1 MLNIRIFGTLELET
15 RSNLDPEL
23 VLLVGVS
30 EISEDLTCVLEL
42 QRLLPNRRSRTK
54 LRRFDHLRQSRRD
67 RNLGLGVRDV
77 ELSRRSLAASLHE
90 IYLLFGLLT
99 KAAPHLSALG
109 SGFEAASEPVSAFQ
123 IRKSDDGSDAAPKPP
138 PRGERW
144 RTALVSKPN
153 NKNKINLM
161 QTRERTPT
169 QFYVPNT
176 KSEIAISSTLKELI
190 ESSKFRSP
198 SAIRKKPLK
207 FKARQI
213 FTDLGNPYLQNE
225 LKLKVKIAS
234 SNFDCSKD
242 PDVVRAADLLMELSS
257 SASSASSAPPIWS
270 DEMYSWPQP
279 EVVRLKMRGMPEICV
294 S

>member
-99 KAAPHLSALG
+99 KAALHLSALG
-109 SGFEAASEPVSAFQ
+109 SGIEAASEPVPG
-123 IRKSDDGSDAAPKPP
+123 IGSDKTQQSVQAEA
-138 PRGERW
+138 
-144 RTALVSKPN
+144 TASYHYTESCVIRPH
-153 NKNKINLM
+153 
-161 QTRERTPT
+161 
-169 QFYVPNT
+169 
-176 KSEIAISSTLKELI
+176 ST
-190 ESSKFRSP
+190 
-198 SAIRKKPLK
+198 
-207 FKARQI
+207 
-213 FTDLGNPYLQNE
+213 
-225 LKLKVKIAS
+225 
-234 SNFDCSKD
+234 
-242 PDVVRAADLLMELSS
+242 
-257 SASSASSAPPIWS
+257 
-270 DEMYSWPQP
+270 
-279 EVVRLKMRGMPEICV
+279 
-294 S
+294 